1 MITASSNAAARK
13 AWSAEICRTARIESP
28 LTAYSQPPTAGPSRS
43 PAVSPS
49 APAHLASN
57 PRRTAAASQTA
68 T

>member
-1 MITASSNAAARK
+1 
-13 AWSAEICRTARIESP
+13 